1 MSVNNMTNNY
11 NDFNNQTMKAFRKEL
26 ENLIS
31 EFNHH
36 RGKGL
41 GISLDI
47 GNGTYSESECTFK
60 LKANIVGKLTREQ
73 KAVALF
79 TDFKYGDRLKTF
91 QGTFTIV
98 GYKTRSPKKPIII
111 QDDQGTEYKATERLI
126 VGATVL
132 PKKEDV

>member
-1 MSVNNMTNNY
+1 MTTKY
-11 NDFNNQTMKAFRKEL
+11 SDFNNQTMKAFRKEL
-26 ENLIS
+26 ENFVS

-73 KAVALF
+73 EAVALF

-91 QGTFTIV
+91 QGIFTIV

-111 QDDQGTEYKATERLI
+111 QDDQGKEYKATKRLI
-126 VGATVL
+126 AGATIITEEVA
-132 PKKEDV
+132 